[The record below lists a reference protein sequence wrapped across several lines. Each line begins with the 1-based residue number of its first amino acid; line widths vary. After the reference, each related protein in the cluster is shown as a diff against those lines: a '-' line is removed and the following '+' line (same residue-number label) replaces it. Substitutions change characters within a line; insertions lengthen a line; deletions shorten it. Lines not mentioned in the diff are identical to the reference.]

1 MTVYIN
7 SNKITNMRAIILAEP
22 GSTSN
27 LVIREVRTPQ
37 RDDEEVLVQV
47 KSISINPVD
56 VKTRMGGGVYN
67 YGDVSKQMDLILG
80 WDISG
85 VVTATSSKRFSI
97 GDEVFGMVNFP
108 GVGSAYAE
116 YVAAPAEH
124 LALKPANISHEEAAA
139 ATLAPLTALQVF
151 KEAGVKAGDRILIH
165 AASGGVGHYAI
176 QLAKEMGAY
185 VIGTSSAANREFVL
199 SLGAD
204 EHFDYHGGNLADA
217 VHDID
222 FVFDSLGSD
231 NIINSLAV
239 IKNGGQVISIVT
251 QFIDD
256 LKAKLAAKNVI
267 GKFLLVQSNGEDM
280 KYLAALLE
288 NGKLKSHVSKSFT
301 FDQMADAHDQIET
314 GRTVGKIVV
323 NV

>member
-1 MTVYIN
+1 M
-7 SNKITNMRAIILAEP
+7 KAIILAET

-27 LVIREVRTPQ
+27 LVIREVSTPQ
-37 RDDEEVLVQV
+37 IDDEEVLVQV

-85 VVTATSSKRFSI
+85 IVTATSSKRFAI

-108 GVGSAYAE
+108 GVGNAYAE

-185 VIGTSSAANREFVL
+185 VIGTSSASNREFIL

-204 EHFDYHGGNLADA
+204 EHFDYHGANLADA

-222 FVFDSLGSD
+222 FVFDSLGPD

-256 LKAKLAAKNVI
+256 LKVKLAAKNVI
-267 GKFLLVQSNGEDM
+267 GKFLLVQSSGEDM

-288 NGKLKSHVSKSFT
+288 NGKLKSHISKSFA

-314 GRTVGKIVV
+314 GRTMGKIVV

>member
-1 MTVYIN
+1 M
-7 SNKITNMRAIILAEP
+7 KAIILAET

-27 LVIREVRTPQ
+27 LVIREVSTPQ
-37 RDDEEVLVQV
+37 IDDEEVLVQV

-85 VVTATSSKRFSI
+85 IVTATSSKRFAI

-108 GVGSAYAE
+108 GVGNAYAE

-185 VIGTSSAANREFVL
+185 VIGTSSASNREFIL

-204 EHFDYHGGNLADA
+204 EHFDYHGANLADA

-222 FVFDSLGSD
+222 FVFDSLGPD

-256 LKAKLAAKNVI
+256 LKVKLAAKNVI
-267 GKFLLVQSNGEDM
+267 GKFLLVQSSGEDM

-288 NGKLKSHVSKSFT
+288 NGKLKSHVSKSFA
-301 FDQMADAHDQIET
+301 FDKMADAHEQIET

-323 NV
+323 NI

>member
-1 MTVYIN
+1 MVI
-7 SNKITNMRAIILAEP
+7 SNKITNMKAIILAEI

-27 LVIREVRTPQ
+27 LVIREISTPQ
-37 RDDEEVLVQV
+37 IDDEEVLVQV

-67 YGDVSKQMDLILG
+67 YGNVSRQMDLILG

-85 VVTATSSKRFSI
+85 IVTATNSRHFAI

-151 KEAGVKAGDRILIH
+151 KEAGVKACDRILIH

-185 VIGTSSAANREFVL
+185 VIGTSSASNREFVL

-204 EHFDYHGGNLADA
+204 EHFDYHGGDLADA

-222 FVFDSLGSD
+222 FVFDSLGQD

-267 GKFLLVQSNGEDM
+267 GKFLLVQSSGEDM

-288 NGKLKSHVSKSFT
+288 NGKLKSHVSKSFA

-323 NV
+323 NI

>member
-1 MTVYIN
+1 M
-7 SNKITNMRAIILAEP
+7 KAIILAET

-27 LVIREVRTPQ
+27 LVIREVSIPQ
-37 RDDEEVLVQV
+37 IGDEEVLVQV

-67 YGDVSKQMDLILG
+67 YGNVSKQIDLILG

-85 VVTATSSKRFSI
+85 IVTATNSKHFAI

-116 YVAAPAEH
+116 YVAAPADH
-124 LALKPANISHEEAAA
+124 LALKPVNISHEEAAA

-151 KEAGVKAGDRILIH
+151 REAGVKAGDRILIH

-176 QLAKEMGAY
+176 QLAKEIGAY
-185 VIGTSSAANREFVL
+185 VIGTSSAANRDFVL

-222 FVFDSLGSD
+222 FVFDSLGPD

-256 LKAKLAAKNVI
+256 LKVKLAAKNVI
-267 GKFLLVQSNGEDM
+267 GKFLLVQSSGEDM

-288 NGKLKSHVSKSFT
+288 NGKLKSHVSKSFA
-301 FDQMADAHDQIET
+301 FDKMADAHEQIET

>member
-1 MTVYIN
+1 M
-7 SNKITNMRAIILAEP
+7 KAIILAET

-27 LVIREVRTPQ
+27 LVIREVSTPQ
-37 RDDEEVLVQV
+37 IDDEEVLVQV

-85 VVTATSSKRFSI
+85 IVTATSSKRFAI

-108 GVGSAYAE
+108 GVGNAYAE

-185 VIGTSSAANREFVL
+185 VIGTSSASNREFIL

-204 EHFDYHGGNLADA
+204 EHFDYHGANLADA

-222 FVFDSLGSD
+222 FVFDSLGPD

-256 LKAKLAAKNVI
+256 LKVKLAAKNVI
-267 GKFLLVQSNGEDM
+267 GKFLLVQSSGEDM

-288 NGKLKSHVSKSFT
+288 NGKLKSHVSKSFA
-301 FDQMADAHDQIET
+301 FDKMADAHEQIET

>member
-1 MTVYIN
+1 
-7 SNKITNMRAIILAEP
+7 MRAIILEEP

-27 LVIREVRTPQ
+27 LVIREVNTPQ
-37 RDDEEVLVQV
+37 AGDEEVLVQV

-67 YGDVSKQMDLILG
+67 YGNVSKQADLILG

-85 VVTATSSKRFSI
+85 TVRVTNSKRFAI

-116 YVAAPAEH
+116 YVAAPAEQ

-151 KEAGVKAGDRILIH
+151 TEAGVKAGDRILIH

-185 VIGTSSAANREFVL
+185 VIGTSSASNREFVL

-204 EHFDYHGGNLADA
+204 EHFDYHGGDLADA

-222 FVFDSLGSD
+222 FVFDSLGQD

-267 GKFLLVQSNGEDM
+267 GKFLLVQSSGEDM
-280 KYLAALLE
+280 KYLATLLE
-288 NGKLKSHVSKSFT
+288 NGKLKSHISKSFA

>member
-1 MTVYIN
+1 M
-7 SNKITNMRAIILAEP
+7 KAIILVET

-27 LVIREVRTPQ
+27 LVIREVNTPQ
-37 RDDEEVLVQV
+37 INDEEVLVQV

-67 YGDVSKQMDLILG
+67 YGNVSKQMDLILG

-85 VVTATSSKRFSI
+85 IVTATSSKRFSI

-116 YVAAPAEH
+116 YVAAPADH
-124 LALKPANISHEEAAA
+124 LALKPANISHQEAAA

-151 KEAGVKAGDRILIH
+151 REAGVKAGDRILIH

-176 QLAKEMGAY
+176 QLAKEIGAY
-185 VIGTSSAANREFVL
+185 VVGTSSAANRDFVL
-199 SLGAD
+199 SIGAD

-222 FVFDSLGSD
+222 FVFDSLGPD
-231 NIINSLAV
+231 NIINSLPV
-239 IKNGGQVISIVT
+239 IKSGGKVISIVT
-251 QFIDD
+251 QFNED
-256 LKAKLAAKNVI
+256 LTAQLAAKNVT
-267 GKFLLVQSNGEDM
+267 GKFLLVQSSGEDM

-288 NGKLKSHVSKSFT
+288 NGKLKSHVSKSFA
-301 FDQMADAHDQIET
+301 FDKMADAHEQIET

-323 NV
+323 NI